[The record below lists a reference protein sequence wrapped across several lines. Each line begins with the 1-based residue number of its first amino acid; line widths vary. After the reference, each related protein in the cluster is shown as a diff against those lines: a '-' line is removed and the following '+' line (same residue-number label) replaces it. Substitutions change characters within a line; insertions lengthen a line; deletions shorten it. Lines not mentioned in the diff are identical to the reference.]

1 MNELPQQICD
11 RVPNT
16 FYLYENRTRFWN
28 GKRLQCEHK
37 KPGSQ
42 CPTCNP
48 ERWKQTLQQ
57 IHEYQQKKKERI
69 QERKREYQQKNK
81 ERVNQRQ
88 REYRQKNKERV
99 KEREREYR
107 QKNKER
113 MQKQMQEYYQE
124 NKERMQKQ
132 MQEHYQKNKE
142 QIQERGREY
151 RQKNKERIQERGREY
166 YQKNKERGREYR
178 QKNKERIQ
186 ERGREY
192 RQKNKEQ
199 LKEREREWRQKN
211 KEQLK
216 EKHQEYRQ
224 KNKEQLQEYR
234 QKNKERIQER
244 GREYRQKNKE
254 KLQEYRQKN
263 KEQIQERRQEW
274 RRTSDK
280 NRCNDLCIDIL
291 HSQTEFS
298 FKFKNKFGCDDG
310 SVRVCYGC
318 AIADIRSTE
327 KPELKQ
333 EKKDY
338 YNIHTTKTR
347 YLFRIE
353 YAILCHLNDYPLIDE
368 MNQEVLNIHD
378 KDIVSIVGK
387 TATIEKRPDRA
398 YLMDNNLIFF
408 EIDETGVYHEKGIE
422 RLLHLRNRL
431 QTTFEDDRPINLHVF
446 RFNTNE
452 YEENSM
458 VERREFPS
466 GVEQK
471 EAGYVLSEHG
481 CNVIENDFI
490 PLFENVYQDCREMV
504 DIENDKNLMIYEI
517 NVDDMDEMIE
527 SYVDQNE
534 NITVSDYFMM
544 L

>member
-48 ERWKQTLQQ
+48 EGWKQRLQK
-57 IHEYQQKKKERI
+57 IH
-69 QERKREYQQKNK
+69 EYQQKNK
-81 ERVNQRQ
+81 ERIQERKQEHYQN
-88 REYRQKNKERV
+88 NKEQYQ
-99 KEREREYR
+99 EREREYR
-107 QKNKER
+107 QKNKEQIKEKQR
-113 MQKQMQEYYQE
+113 EYRQKNE
-124 NKERMQKQ
+124 ERMQKKQ
-132 MQEHYQKNKE
+132 
-142 QIQERGREY
+142 REY
-151 RQKNKERIQERGREY
+151 RQKNKERIQERD
-166 YQKNKERGREYR
+166 
-178 QKNKERIQ
+178 
-186 ERGREY
+186 
-192 RQKNKEQ
+192 
-199 LKEREREWRQKN
+199 
-211 KEQLK
+211 
-216 EKHQEYRQ
+216 
-224 KNKEQLQEYR
+224 
-234 QKNKERIQER
+234 
-244 GREYRQKNKE
+244 REYRQKNKE
-254 KLQEYRQKN
+254 KLEEYRQKN
-263 KEQIQERRQEW
+263 KERFQER

-291 HSQTEFS
+291 HSQTERS

-353 YAILCHLNDYPLIDE
+353 YAILCHLNDYPLIDQ

-387 TATIEKRPDRA
+387 TTTIEKRPDRA
-398 YLMDNNLIFF
+398 YLMNNNLIFF
-408 EIDETGVYHEKGIE
+408 EIDETGADHEKSIE

-452 YEENSM
+452 HEENSM

-471 EAGYVLSEHG
+471 EVGYVLSEHG

-490 PLFENVYQDCREMV
+490 PLFENVYQDCIEMV
-504 DIENDKNLMIYEI
+504 DIENDKNLMIYEL

-534 NITVSDYFMM
+534 NIAVSDYFMM

>member
-1 MNELPQQICD
+1 MQKKKQEWRQKNNELPQQICD

-16 FYLYENRTRFWN
+16 FYRYENKTRFWN
-28 GKRLQCEHK
+28 GKKLQCEHK
-37 KPGSQ
+37 KAGYG

-48 ERWKQTLQQ
+48 EGWKKMQKRVNEWRQNNKEQ
-57 IHEYQQKKKERI
+57 MQKKK
-69 QERKREYQQKNK
+69 QEW
-81 ERVNQRQ
+81 
-88 REYRQKNKERV
+88 RQKNKERIQ
-99 KEREREYR
+99 KRKQEWYN
-107 QKNKER
+107 KNKER
-113 MQKQMQEYYQE
+113 MQK
-124 NKERMQKQ
+124 R

-142 QIQERGREY
+142 RM
-151 RQKNKERIQERGREY
+151 
-166 YQKNKERGREYR
+166 
-178 QKNKERIQ
+178 
-186 ERGREY
+186 
-192 RQKNKEQ
+192 
-199 LKEREREWRQKN
+199 
-211 KEQLK
+211 
-216 EKHQEYRQ
+216 
-224 KNKEQLQEYR
+224 
-234 QKNKERIQER
+234 
-244 GREYRQKNKE
+244 
-254 KLQEYRQKN
+254 
-263 KEQIQERRQEW
+263 QEW
-274 RRTSDK
+274 RRTSEK

-291 HSQTEFS
+291 HSQTDRS
-298 FKFKNKFGCDDG
+298 FRYKNKFGCDDG

-327 KPELKQ
+327 DPELKQ

-353 YAILCHLNDYPLIDE
+353 YAILCHLNDYPLIDQ

-387 TATIEKRPDRA
+387 TTTIEKRPDRA
-398 YLMDNNLIFF
+398 YLMNNNLLFF
-408 EIDETGVYHEKGIE
+408 EIDETGVFHEKGIE
-422 RLLHLRNRL
+422 RLIHLRNRL

-452 YEENSM
+452 YEETSM

-471 EAGYVLSEHG
+471 EVGYVLSEHG
-481 CNVIENDFI
+481 CNVIEKDFI
-490 PLFENVYQDCREMV
+490 PLFQNVFQDCMEMV
-504 DIENDKNLMIYEI
+504 DIENDKNLMIYEL

-534 NITVSDYFMM
+534 NIAVSDYFIM

>member
-16 FYLYENRTRFWN
+16 FYVYENRTRFWN
-28 GKRLQCEHK
+28 GKKLQCEHK
-37 KPGSQ
+37 KPGNE

-48 ERWKQTLQQ
+48 EGWKQRLQK
-57 IHEYQQKKKERI
+57 IH
-69 QERKREYQQKNK
+69 EYQQKNK
-81 ERVNQRQ
+81 ERIQERKQEHYQN
-88 REYRQKNKERV
+88 NKEQYQ
-99 KEREREYR
+99 EREREYR
-107 QKNKER
+107 QKNKEQIKEKQR
-113 MQKQMQEYYQE
+113 EYRQKNE
-124 NKERMQKQ
+124 ERMQKKQ
-132 MQEHYQKNKE
+132 
-142 QIQERGREY
+142 REY
-151 RQKNKERIQERGREY
+151 RQKNKERIQERDREY
-166 YQKNKERGREYR
+166 RQKNKEKLEERGREYR
-178 QKNKERIQ
+178 QKNKERFQ
-186 ERGREY
+186 ER
-192 RQKNKEQ
+192 
-199 LKEREREWRQKN
+199 
-211 KEQLK
+211 
-216 EKHQEYRQ
+216 
-224 KNKEQLQEYR
+224 
-234 QKNKERIQER
+234 
-244 GREYRQKNKE
+244 
-254 KLQEYRQKN
+254 
-263 KEQIQERRQEW
+263 

-291 HSQTEFS
+291 HSQTERS

-353 YAILCHLNDYPLIDE
+353 YAILCHLNDYPLIDQ

-387 TATIEKRPDRA
+387 TTTIEKRPDRA
-398 YLMDNNLIFF
+398 YLMNNNLIFF
-408 EIDETGVYHEKGIE
+408 EIDETGADHEKSIE

-452 YEENSM
+452 HEENSM

-471 EAGYVLSEHG
+471 EVGYVLSEHG

-490 PLFENVYQDCREMV
+490 PLFENVYQDCIEMV
-504 DIENDKNLMIYEI
+504 DIENDKNLMIYEL

-534 NITVSDYFMM
+534 NIAVSDYFMM

>member
-16 FYLYENRTRFWN
+16 FYVYENRTRFWN
-28 GKRLQCEHK
+28 GKKLQCEHK
-37 KPGSQ
+37 KPGNE

-48 ERWKQTLQQ
+48 EGWKQRLQK
-57 IHEYQQKKKERI
+57 IH
-69 QERKREYQQKNK
+69 EYQQKNK
-81 ERVNQRQ
+81 ERIQERKQEHYQN
-88 REYRQKNKERV
+88 NKEQYQ
-99 KEREREYR
+99 EREREYR
-107 QKNKER
+107 QKNKEQIKEKQR
-113 MQKQMQEYYQE
+113 EYRQKNE
-124 NKERMQKQ
+124 ERMQKKQ
-132 MQEHYQKNKE
+132 
-142 QIQERGREY
+142 REY
-151 RQKNKERIQERGREY
+151 RQKNKERIQERDREY
-166 YQKNKERGREYR
+166 RQKNKEKLEERGREYR
-178 QKNKERIQ
+178 QKNKERF
-186 ERGREY
+186 
-192 RQKNKEQ
+192 
-199 LKEREREWRQKN
+199 
-211 KEQLK
+211 
-216 EKHQEYRQ
+216 
-224 KNKEQLQEYR
+224 
-234 QKNKERIQER
+234 
-244 GREYRQKNKE
+244 
-254 KLQEYRQKN
+254 
-263 KEQIQERRQEW
+263 QERRQEW

-291 HSQTEFS
+291 HSQTERS

-353 YAILCHLNDYPLIDE
+353 YAILCHLNDYPLIDQ

-387 TATIEKRPDRA
+387 TTTIEKRPDRA
-398 YLMDNNLIFF
+398 YLMNNNLIFF
-408 EIDETGVYHEKGIE
+408 EIDETGADHEKSIE

-452 YEENSM
+452 HEENSM

-471 EAGYVLSEHG
+471 EVGYVLSEHG

-490 PLFENVYQDCREMV
+490 PLFENVYQDCIEMV
-504 DIENDKNLMIYEI
+504 DIENDKNLMIYEL

-534 NITVSDYFMM
+534 NIAVSDYFMM